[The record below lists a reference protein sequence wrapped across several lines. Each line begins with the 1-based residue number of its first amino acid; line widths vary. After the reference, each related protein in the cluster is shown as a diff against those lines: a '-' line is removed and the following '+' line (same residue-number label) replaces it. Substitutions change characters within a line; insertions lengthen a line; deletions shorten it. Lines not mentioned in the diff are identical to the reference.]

1 MIANEA
7 LSRKLCK
14 MDSEE
19 RQTLLTSMPQV
30 EIPDEKDERFCV
42 LSFEQVKRLNDLM
55 CDVVDIHGRV
65 LGEGGRVDEH
75 DGQAPVVDLRRE
87 DALEDPGPEV
97 RVLPHVVE
105 VGGGHQGQRHRH
117 HPPFAL
123 SLPRCQRSQFGG

>member
-55 CDVVDIHGRV
+55 CDVVDIHGRGNFPTIDVKLCDLVKIVKRKLDEEGVPVKEIRLNGSGASSV
-65 LGEGGRVDEH
+65 LVNVPTSNPDLTRLSNPREPSLI
-75 DGQAPVVDLRRE
+75 PV
-87 DALEDPGPEV
+87 
-97 RVLPHVVE
+97 
-105 VGGGHQGQRHRH
+105 QI
-117 HPPFAL
+117 L
-123 SLPRCQRSQFGG
+123 S